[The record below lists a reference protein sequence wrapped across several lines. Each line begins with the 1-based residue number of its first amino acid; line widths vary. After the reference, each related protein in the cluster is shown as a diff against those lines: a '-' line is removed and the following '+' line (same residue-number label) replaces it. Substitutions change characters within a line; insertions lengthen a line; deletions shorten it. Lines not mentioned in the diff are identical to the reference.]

1 MGSTLVGGGYQLMG
15 STPLK
20 SSPSGG
26 TNSPDASYPSG
37 GTWYVKAGGY
47 PDFCFRAFAMCVE
60 RQTDNPAVGSILIRL
75 VPQSLVTGFGGM
87 YKAHGAL
94 RLRLDL
100 VAEDHRPAEPRLG
113 KECAPMCQV
122 RVLPYLL

>member
-1 MGSTLVGGGYQLMG
+1 MNGSVLSFRRLVSSLFCQSGIWRAQRPTNVNAVSTGTVYTCGHQAGVTNTHPLAQGITATCPMGSTLVGGGYQLMG

-47 PDFCFRAFAMCVE
+47 PDFCFRAFAMC
-60 RQTDNPAVGSILIRL
+60 
-75 VPQSLVTGFGGM
+75 
-87 YKAHGAL
+87 
-94 RLRLDL
+94 
-100 VAEDHRPAEPRLG
+100 AE
-113 KECAPMCQV
+113 
-122 RVLPYLL
+122 